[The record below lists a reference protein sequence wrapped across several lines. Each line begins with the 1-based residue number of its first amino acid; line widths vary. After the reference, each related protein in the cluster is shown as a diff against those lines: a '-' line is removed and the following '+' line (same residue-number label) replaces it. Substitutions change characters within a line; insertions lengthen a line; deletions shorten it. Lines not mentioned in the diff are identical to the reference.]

1 MEEDEMASDSQL
13 LIGLISAG
21 IYLLA
26 SIGLVPFVAI
36 EKDRSGIGWAIASLL
51 FSPLLALIALVAVP
65 PGTAHEPASPFEAEL
80 RRR

>member
-1 MEEDEMASDSQL
+1 MDTPVLGTQWRSRLNAATERSPSD
-13 LIGLISAG
+13 
-21 IYLLA
+21 
-26 SIGLVPFVAI
+26 
-36 EKDRSGIGWAIASLL
+36 ASLL

>member
-1 MEEDEMASDSQL
+1 MVSDAQFM
-13 LIGLISAG
+13 IWLISAG

-26 SIGLVPFVAI
+26 SVGLVPFVAM

-51 FSPLLALIALVAVP
+51 FTPLLALIALTAVP

>member
-1 MEEDEMASDSQL
+1 MVSDAQFL
-13 LIGLISAG
+13 IWLIGAG

-26 SIGLVPFVAI
+26 SVALVPFVAM
-36 EKDRSGIGWAIASLL
+36 EKNRSGIGWGITSLL

>member
-1 MEEDEMASDSQL
+1 MVSDAQFMIW
-13 LIGLISAG
+13 LIGAG

-26 SIGLVPFVAI
+26 SVGFVPFVAL

-51 FSPLLALIALVAVP
+51 FSPLLALIALAGLP
-65 PGTAHEPASPFEAEL
+65 PGTHREPASPFEAEL

>member
-1 MEEDEMASDSQL
+1 MVSDAQF
-13 LIGLISAG
+13 LIWLITAG

-26 SIGLVPFVAI
+26 SIGLVPFVAM
-36 EKDRSGIGWAIASLL
+36 EKNRSGIGWAITSLL